1 MADTPE
7 DSYLRVEHFQSQTET
22 QPIPRRSCTT
32 KRCIVTAALVL
43 SLSVNAVGVFYW
55 YYHHSQHAVN
65 DGQSAEVSEVLTNT
79 LCTGCADIGV
89 HPGTSNISDLED
101 LFVLEMPGSSCLCC
115 LQNIGG
121 LQMLLTLFT
130 AQSNTSSRAQQT
142 DADYVFSR
150 KTGAHLYLNRDASK
164 RSGSLEWTDESNDS
178 AYVSKSVIC
187 DNKTLQIKRR
197 GLYHIYSCLTLKT
210 HDWHRYPDKTVHIM
224 TRSNANLPTLGKTT
238 IIMAKKTL
246 PEASERF
253 GTSYLSAT
261 VRLRQ
266 GDHVSVAISN
276 MSYVYQHPPSNFFG
290 LYYVGD

>member
-7 DSYLRVEHFQSQTET
+7 DSYLSVEHFQSQTET

-55 YYHHSQHAVN
+55 YHHHSQHAVN
-65 DGQSAEVSEVLTNT
+65 DGQSAEVSEVRTNT
-79 LCTGCADIGV
+79 LCTACTDIGV
-89 HPGTSNISDLED
+89 HPGTRNISDLED
-101 LFVLEMPGSSCLCC
+101 LIVLEMPGSSYLCC
-115 LQNIGG
+115 LQNVEG
-121 LQMLLTLFT
+121 LQVLLTLFT
-130 AQSNTSSRAQQT
+130 AQSNTSSRTQQT
-142 DADYVFSR
+142 DDVFSR

-164 RSGSLEWTDESNDS
+164 RSGSLEWTDESHDS
-178 AYVSKSVIC
+178 AYISQSVIC
-187 DNKTLQIKRR
+187 DNKTLQIKRP
-197 GLYHIYSCLTLKT
+197 GHYHIYSFLTLKT
-210 HDWHRYPDKTVHIM
+210 HDCHRYPDKTVHIM
-224 TRSNANLPTLGKTT
+224 TRSNANLPTLGRTT

-246 PEASERF
+246 PEVSERF

-290 LYYVGD
+290 LYYVGN